1 MHYTPIHK
9 LTPSLSFV
17 RTEKREKAHKVAGLS
32 KYCNITVHQQ
42 RTAKKAV
49 CKKKSVLQ
57 YGINQQYIVHR
68 MGYNRNI
75 SNIKMILY

>member
-1 MHYTPIHK
+1 MHYAPIHK

-32 KYCNITVHQQ
+32 KYCNITLHQQ

-49 CKKKSVLQ
+49 CKKKKCFTVSDQ
-57 YGINQQYIVHR
+57 STIHSISYG
-68 MGYNRNI
+68 
-75 SNIKMILY
+75 L